1 MGSDAVYI
9 GSGENLAFFNLR
21 YANRD
26 RVAAGAAGVAAFVKG
41 DRRARIILRVLL
53 AGAMRR

>member
-9 GSGENLAFFNLR
+9 GLGENLGFFNLR

-26 RVAAGAAGVAAFVKG
+26 RVAAGAAGVAVFVKG
-41 DRRARIILRVLL
+41 DRARIILRVLL